1 MTSEHSDITLIPLE
15 RQQSSVAIPVGS
27 DKRDDDTSHTSDT
40 CNIPPELRIQFSARL
55 ESGLDRPDKI
65 DDPFV
70 NSIKREHVSVVVR
83 VYTRD
88 NSIVQPSLTE
98 MVNQSTS
105 EEQLG
110 RLRGI
115 MDERSVGDCLWVNV
129 LGVEEG
135 VINGI
140 THLFITEVS
149 LGLKDTHN
157 EYIYT
162 PESANQTPVY
172 DLVKNVFKPD
182 KICPKGGLATAAEEE
197 VEVEKM
203 IRRGFLSIFIVPSMN
218 VLITVTHPYYDCP
231 ASRLVI
237 RSAHLD
243 MGVPGQMDMACNAA
257 LLGLS
262 MVHRSVGYA
271 SSVTRNVDKRLSDWE
286 KRIRINPTS
295 IKPDEAHRLVVELQ
309 DFKSRIRPLQ
319 KVVVNLT
326 KHYQSTAGYGIDG
339 YHSSGI
345 SNKASLMLEQCVEA
359 LERIVEEAEEL
370 LEKSKNLETYCF
382 NILSTR
388 ANDSMERLAIVTI
401 VFLPLTFIGF
411 EQFTDL
417 NRPPIYFWQISIPLS
432 FTFFLIFAYSSLKR
446 GLIRLLHLIRRL
458 RRWTKKQT
466 KWWKVDVELWWR
478 RRRVGW
484 SGKRGEIEYERTRGQ
499 S

>member
-70 NSIKREHVSVVVR
+70 NSIKREHVR

-203 IRRGFLSIFIVPSMN
+203 IRRGFLSIFIVPS
-218 VLITVTHPYYDCP
+218 T
-231 ASRLVI
+231 SRLVI

-271 SSVTRNVDKRLSDWE
+271 SS
-286 KRIRINPTS
+286 S